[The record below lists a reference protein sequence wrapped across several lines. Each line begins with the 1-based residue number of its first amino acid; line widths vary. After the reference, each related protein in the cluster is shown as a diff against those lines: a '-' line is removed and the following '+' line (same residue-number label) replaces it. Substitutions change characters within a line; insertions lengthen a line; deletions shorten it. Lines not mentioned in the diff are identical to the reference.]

1 MNKIITSVVLVLSFA
16 VSHAQ
21 ILVRNLTPVDY
32 NAIAYPNI
40 TMNTQSSQPHKG
52 TVTLKD
58 GTEVKGKITFF
69 RKKEETQIL
78 KVKVNT
84 GEEKKEIDGTQ
95 IKSIALDPLLF
106 EKKYPNN
113 YKSPEKNFQPGY
125 VILPTGE
132 KLIGK
137 VAQFRDF
144 SDYDFFV
151 YNIGF
156 LPEGSEVASIF
167 RGGKLAEFGQEING
181 EMNVW
186 DGYVDGYLLRIVDGR
201 FRLSRNPYSKTKNE
215 FFTSVKNNLADSL
228 AKDAAER
235 TLVRSLK
242 NGQSVNESIE
252 NAANAGSAVSEV
264 LGSIE
269 INKKEY
275 LIFDTR
281 SGSVIAVNKDN
292 LSEQIG
298 ALTSVCPT
306 SATASWDK
314 IEDFIRALNASC
326 K

>member
-1 MNKIITSVVLVLSFA
+1 MYKIYSVLLLVFSFTLA
-16 VSHAQ
+16 NAQ
-21 ILVRNLTPVDY
+21 IFVRNVTPVDQ
-32 NAIAYPNI
+32 NAIAYPN
-40 TMNTQSSQPHKG
+40 MAGNTTSSQPHKG
-52 TVTLKD
+52 TVILTD

-69 RKKEETQIL
+69 KKKGEFER
-78 KVKVNT
+78 VKVNT
-84 GEEKKEIDGTQ
+84 GEEKKEIPAAQ
-95 IKSIALDPLLF
+95 IKFIALDSLLF

-113 YKSPEKNFQPGY
+113 FKNPEKNFQPGY

-137 VAQFRDF
+137 IAQFRDF

-156 LPEGSEVASIF
+156 LPDGSEVASIF
-167 RGGKLAEFGQEING
+167 RGGRLAEFGQEVDGKLNI
-181 EMNVW
+181 W
-186 DGYVDGYLLRIVDGR
+186 DGYVDGYLLRMVDGK

-228 AKDAAER
+228 AKDATQR

-242 NGQSVNESIE
+242 DGKNLNESME
-252 NAANAGSAVSEV
+252 NAANSGAVVSEV

-269 INKKEY
+269 INKKEF

-281 SGSVIAVNKDN
+281 SGTAIAVNKDN
-292 LSEQIG
+292 LQRYVQ
-298 ALTSVCPT
+298 ALNSGCGTSIP
-306 SATASWDK
+306 ATWDK
-314 IEDFIRALNASC
+314 MEDFIRQLNAAC